1 MKKRLLIGFV
11 LLNTL
16 FLCAQ
21 NVVDENGLK
30 QGVWSKKYDW
40 GTTRYEGAFKDD
52 KEVGVFRF
60 YDQNG
65 KLISERTYETPG
77 GISNAI
83 MYRPNGAIEAK
94 GKFDGTNKTGVW
106 KYYSKSGYVIS
117 QDQYNNG
124 LKDGPEY
131 VFYPDSSIAEL
142 IEWKSDQKNGE
153 WSKYSISGK
162 PSLKATYY
170 KDQLH
175 GEYVE
180 YFKYGN
186 KIVKGAYKKGLK
198 DGNWVYYS
206 TNGSQEKML
215 VYEYGD
221 LIKTLTKENGE
232 IKTIEH

>member
-1 MKKRLLIGFV
+1 MNKRLLIGFV
-11 LLNTL
+11 FLNTL

-40 GTTRYEGAFKDD
+40 GTTRYEGAFQDD

-94 GKFDGTNKTGVW
+94 GKFDGSNKNGVW

-117 QDQYNNG
+117 QDHYSDG

-131 VFYPDSSIAEL
+131 VYYPDSSIAEV
-142 IEWKSDQKNGE
+142 IEWKSDEKNGE
-153 WSKYSISGK
+153 WSKYSISGNL
-162 PSLKATYY
+162 LKSII
-170 KDQLH
+170 L
-175 GEYVE
+175 
-180 YFKYGN
+180 
-186 KIVKGAYKKGLK
+186 
-198 DGNWVYYS
+198 
-206 TNGSQEKML
+206 
-215 VYEYGD
+215 
-221 LIKTLTKENGE
+221 
-232 IKTIEH
+232 